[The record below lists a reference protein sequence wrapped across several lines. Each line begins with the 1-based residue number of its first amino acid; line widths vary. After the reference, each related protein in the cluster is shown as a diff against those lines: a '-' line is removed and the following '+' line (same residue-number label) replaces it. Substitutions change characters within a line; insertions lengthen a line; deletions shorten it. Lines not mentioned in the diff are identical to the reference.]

1 MPDLP
6 ADSLN
11 QVIRMVVGNY
21 KSSRSRRIKLSSPL
35 RMTHPFIQLT
45 RATCSAMTAN
55 AVKMLSATKGKKVW
69 NTLLVYPK
77 FAELAAKYPMAHP
90 RMFERNDNIYLSI
103 PFEVAGKQES
113 DETCLGIDLGLRR
126 LATTSDGM
134 AYTDKAYLSRRRKL
148 RYLKRCLQHKKK
160 QSITANRHLDR
171 LKRKEKNLS
180 KDFCHGLVNR
190 LLDTDKTILV
200 VEDLRQ
206 LKQETSRKVI
216 IKKDGTALNV
226 RRSSH
231 NNRLGQFPFYRLYTI
246 LAYKAPLAGKR
257 VETVSPRY
265 TSQIDC
271 RTGRMVGTRKGCRF
285 YGDDGVVL
293 DADWNAAIN
302 IVDRYTKH
310 PLSTIRA
317 PIDGTLLVLGGRVH
331 STTRTLGESHRAI
344 LHHCGKGS

>member
-1 MPDLP
+1 MIRLTYNIGIKCVDEDKAYYRRLLALCQSAYNRISELIFVKQLPLSGYTVFNTVYHQLRKDMPDLP

-160 QSITANRHLDR
+160 Q
-171 LKRKEKNLS
+171 
-180 KDFCHGLVNR
+180 
-190 LLDTDKTILV
+190 TI
-200 VEDLRQ
+200 
-206 LKQETSRKVI
+206 
-216 IKKDGTALNV
+216 N
-226 RRSSH
+226 
-231 NNRLGQFPFYRLYTI
+231 
-246 LAYKAPLAGKR
+246 
-257 VETVSPRY
+257 
-265 TSQIDC
+265 
-271 RTGRMVGTRKGCRF
+271 
-285 YGDDGVVL
+285 
-293 DADWNAAIN
+293 
-302 IVDRYTKH
+302 
-310 PLSTIRA
+310 
-317 PIDGTLLVLGGRVH
+317 
-331 STTRTLGESHRAI
+331 
-344 LHHCGKGS
+344 